1 MRRLL
6 SIDDLMNNAKIVLLY
21 LFSFPLAGNALAS
34 LFTIDQSYTGQTP
47 PVLTWN
53 VGEGNPIGQQFTPT
67 LASLNFVDLYT
78 QDFNFA
84 KGATGGVVSVEI
96 RSQTINGPILG
107 VSTADILPGGFDGI
121 THFTFTTPVALQP
134 GSMDVIEIVHDSGD
148 DWGVG
153 IITPNNPP
161 YAGGQWI
168 LQGNLETG
176 GDMWFDEGIAVP
188 EPSVC
193 ALFCTTGCLLLVK
206 RKLKTEPRA
215 ESMS

>member
-1 MRRLL
+1 
-6 SIDDLMNNAKIVLLY
+6 MNNAKIIRLF
-21 LFSFPLAGNALAS
+21 LFSFTLAGNAFAS
-34 LFTIDQSYTGQTP
+34 LFTIDQAYTGQTP

-53 VGEGNPIGQQFTPT
+53 VTEGNPIGQEFTPT
-67 LASLNFVDLYT
+67 LTSLNFVDLYT

-107 VSTADILPGGFDGI
+107 TSTADSLPGGFDGI
-121 THFTFTTPVALQP
+121 TRFNFTTPVALHP

-161 YAGGQWI
+161 YPGGQWI
-168 LQGNLETG
+168 LQGSRETE

-188 EPSVC
+188 EPSAL
-193 ALFCTTGCLLLVK
+193 ALFCTAGCLLLAK
-206 RKLKTEPRA
+206 RKFKTEQGAKSTP
-215 ESMS
+215 